1 MSWVL
6 KNVRRGPSLEESCE
20 RAKVFSQTEGCMV
33 QRREAGNIQGCIGN
47 DKWVGV
53 PGALV
58 LGTRNARR

>member
-1 MSWVL
+1 MS
-6 KNVRRGPSLEESCE
+6 EQ
-20 RAKVFSQTEGCMV
+20 KVFSQTEGCMV